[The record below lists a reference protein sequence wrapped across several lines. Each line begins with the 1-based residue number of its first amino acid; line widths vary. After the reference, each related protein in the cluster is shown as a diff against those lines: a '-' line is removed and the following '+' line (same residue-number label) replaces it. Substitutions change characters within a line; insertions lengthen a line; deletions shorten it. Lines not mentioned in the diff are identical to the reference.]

1 MRISSKRTLTLVVA
15 LLALT
20 VALAGCSNEVAVNGS
35 KVVRGVE
42 PVDFTSGEIYNG
54 FVAPKKVEGGVSELL
69 PDFPEE
75 LVVYPGGLYN
85 EHDSFAGVNGVPFD
99 YGASM
104 FDNFDLFRDDE
115 ANPNDFGLNISTDA
129 ESDEQLAE
137 WFVSEME
144 ARGWTITEYEV
155 KDDLAETVIKGEN
168 NGNVMEALI
177 YIGGNGPG
185 YTRTEEIPENW
196 DYVVFAM
203 VLDLA

>member
-1 MRISSKRTLTLVVA
+1 MRIGRKKALTLVVA

-42 PVDFTSGEIYNG
+42 PVDFTSGEIYSG
-54 FVAPKKVEGGVSELL
+54 FVAPVKVDGGVDELL
-69 PDFPEE
+69 VDFPTD
-75 LVVYPGGLYN
+75 LVPYPGGLYN
-85 EHDSFAGVNGVPFD
+85 EHQSFAGSEGLRFD
-99 YGASM
+99 FGTCM
-104 FDNFDLFRDDE
+104 LHNIELFREDE
-115 ANPNDFGLNISTDA
+115 ENPNDFGLNISTDA

-137 WFVSEME
+137 WYVSELE
-144 ARGWTITEYEV
+144 ARGWTVTEYEV
-155 KDDLAETVIKGEN
+155 KSVEAETVIKAEKD
-168 NGNVMEALI
+168 GNLLEAII

-185 YTRTEEIPENW
+185 YTRTEEIPDNW